1 MGLLIMRTVQMLLLG
16 TLVLC
21 SVCSLQL
28 GVTAAFTKAPSPGLT
43 RVVEVRDA
51 ADDIPYF
58 TGQALN
64 ILHRVPAAAEALVD
78 YSASPKR
85 ARRYVTPV
93 GYNDTESGD
102 LAQSMNLPKERD
114 GLKLSRWVIC
124 SWVVANISAS
134 DALMNRN
141 NVFLERI
148 PELLRSVQ
156 DLAPSQVRTVPVQG
170 AGAPPAEERRSHL
183 VNMTEL
189 RAFRL
194 MQLNVV
200 NKRTPGRSVLL

>member
-1 MGLLIMRTVQMLLLG
+1 MLLRGMLMLLLF
-16 TLVLC
+16 VLC

-28 GVTAAFTKAPSPGLT
+28 GVSAAFTKVPSPGLT

-51 ADDIPYF
+51 DAIPYF
-58 TGQALN
+58 TGPALKV
-64 ILHRVPAAAEALVD
+64 LRSMPAAAEALVD

-85 ARRYVTPV
+85 TRQYVTPV

-102 LAQSMNLPKERD
+102 LAQSMNLPNERD

-134 DALMNRN
+134 DALRNRDN
-141 NVFLERI
+141 FLERI

-156 DLAPSQVRTVPVQG
+156 DLAPSQVSTVAVGGG
-170 AGAPPAEERRSHL
+170 ALHL
-183 VNMTEL
+183 VDATEL
-189 RAFRL
+189 YAIRL
-194 MQLNVV
+194 MQQM
-200 NKRTPGRSVLL
+200 